1 MVRIRIS
8 ARTHRGHARP
18 HNEDSIGYVGWSLRG
33 SAPAEISIEHTV
45 VDPVTVVVC
54 DGMGGHAGGAD
65 ASRVAC
71 EMLSAPGES
80 ATSANRVDRMRA
92 LLQRTSDMINDLAER
107 RPDLRGM
114 GCTAVGVTVSPD
126 GSALVFNVGDSR
138 AYRLEG
144 RYLAQLSVDHR
155 AADSHRLQQALGGGL
170 RTVLEPDFFECAL
183 TPAADLLLCSDGLND
198 YAGAGH
204 IERAVVAGGPEM
216 VSRLM
221 DLALAGGGGDN
232 ISIVR
237 IETLGRDGHG

>member
-1 MVRIRIS
+1 MAHIRIS
-8 ARTHRGHARP
+8 AVTHRGRIRA
-18 HNEDSIGYVGWSLRG
+18 HNEDGIGCGGWSLRG
-33 SAPAEISIEHTV
+33 GAPAEISIEQTV

-65 ASRVAC
+65 ASRLAC
-71 EMLSAPGES
+71 EMLSAPSELDS
-80 ATSANRVDRMRA
+80 AAKPVDRMRA
-92 LLQRTSDMINDLAER
+92 LLQQTSDMINDIAEQ

-114 GCTAVGVTVSPD
+114 GCTAVGVTVYPD

-155 AADSHRLQQALGGGL
+155 APDSNRLQQALGGGL
-170 RTVLEPDFFECAL
+170 RTVLEPDFFECVLA
-183 TPAADLLLCSDGLND
+183 PAEDLLLCTDGLND

-204 IERAVVAGGPEM
+204 IEKAVVAGGPEM
-216 VSRLM
+216 LSRLR

-232 ISIVR
+232 ISVVR
-237 IETLGRDGHG
+237 IETIVRGAHG